1 MYFGLIRLLSYS
13 VESTKESKGR
23 LGERAVDSIFR
34 SAIFG
39 KGERYIINNVIFE
52 TPDKATHQIDHIVI
66 YRTGVFC
73 IETKNLRGTVSGTRE
88 SPAWRVYNYGTSY
101 DIQNPITQNKGHVK
115 VLSEFLGNHYE
126 VHSIVVL
133 VRGNKPQD
141 VGEDVLNLQELR
153 DYVKNYPCEEEL
165 SSEEMKRIFACIK
178 DYKDDGVISDK
189 EHIENVKNRH
199 PN

>member
-73 IETKNLRGTVSGTRE
+73 IETKNLR
-88 SPAWRVYNYGTSY
+88 
-101 DIQNPITQNKGHVK
+101 
-115 VLSEFLGNHYE
+115 
-126 VHSIVVL
+126 
-133 VRGNKPQD
+133 
-141 VGEDVLNLQELR
+141 
-153 DYVKNYPCEEEL
+153 
-165 SSEEMKRIFACIK
+165 
-178 DYKDDGVISDK
+178 
-189 EHIENVKNRH
+189 
-199 PN
+199 